1 MPSWSSAA
9 QHGARRPAAWLTVWA
24 ARPLAL
30 VVVVNVALLPGVLAA
45 QPASARKSSLK
56 LRGPASSE
64 DLRKARTA
72 LAEKTQEMEA
82 QSAQLLAERKRSA
95 LLAREVEQLSQ
106 KLKVEENKEFVLQ
119 RKLSKVQ
126 SDLLT
131 DLEMPGNA
139 STAGDKVA
147 ASVAA
152 KAEPKTLAQTTLT
165 PRAAAVKK
173 AAPGTAK
180 ALEARKIGLID
191 ARAGNAGAAS
201 VRVSST
207 RASKAIAAKTGAG
220 RVGLGDATAIKT
232 AADDAGSEN
241 AGGTAFDRLEEK
253 LHEEDE
259 RIQAMDSESIPE
271 GSEGAADEE
280 RIPES
285 SLEGATAGTDESSQP
300 APESVEPTQQASF
313 VQTPLAASSPSPPSS
328 PESSDAL
335 DTPEAA
341 SDAQAD
347 AQALESG
354 SSELVPLEA
363 EEAGPDALPAELK
376 SGEASESV
384 PSQDS
389 TGEAL
394 GDAGM
399 NSQAVDVANQAAEGA
414 SGNDDIKSVLD
425 TTVSS
430 DDQAFL
436 SEVAPGAAD
445 ASGSA

>member
-173 AAPGTAK
+173 
-180 ALEARKIGLID
+180 ARKIGLID